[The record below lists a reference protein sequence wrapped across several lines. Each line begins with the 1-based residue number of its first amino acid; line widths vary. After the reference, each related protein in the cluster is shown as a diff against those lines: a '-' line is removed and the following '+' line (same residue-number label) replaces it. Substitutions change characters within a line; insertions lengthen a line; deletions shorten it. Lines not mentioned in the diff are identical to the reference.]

1 MFSYTK
7 VCSWKVMSIHTQ
19 GITLGRKYRNHLHI
33 RIIQAYEGLK
43 LRPFSIFLFIS
54 ISIFEHKKTAK
65 GFYTYDGFV
74 NSQTNFVSLNKLE
87 CKETPII
94 SLRIEEL
101 FLLSLSRISFFPSFL
116 GLLLRIQLSL
126 IQALILHLN

>member
-1 MFSYTK
+1 MTK
-7 VCSWKVMSIHTQ
+7 FARGRFTHKMSIHTQ
-19 GITLGRKYRNHLHI
+19 GITYGRKYRNHLHI

-87 CKETPII
+87 CKETIFY
-94 SLRIEEL
+94 L
-101 FLLSLSRISFFPSFL
+101 FE
-116 GLLLRIQLSL
+116 
-126 IQALILHLN
+126 N